1 MKLSFLGQSY
11 EMALPTIEVTETA
24 ESLTFLGRTYAQK
37 QAQGHH
43 RQQPIAEMTYR
54 GIRYSR

>member
-11 EMALPTIEVTETA
+11 EMALPTVEVTETV
-24 ESLTFLGRTYAQK
+24 ENLTFLGRSYAQK
-37 QAQGHH
+37 QAQVHQ
-43 RQQPIAEMTYR
+43 RQQPTAEMTYR